1 MRPSYAKLDG
11 LQAFEQPL
19 ASLPHTLRN
28 LILERLRNLTQYE
41 PVIGIMGKTGVGKSS
56 LCNALFQ
63 GDVTPVSNVESCTR
77 DVLRF
82 RLRNGNHS
90 LMIVDLPGVGESE
103 QRDEEYTALY
113 RRILPELDLVLWV
126 IKTDDRALSVD
137 EHFYRKLMLAYQHRV
152 LFVVNQADKAEPC
165 HQWNTTINTPSQSQ
179 QSTIE
184 AKRSAVQQLFL
195 SHHQVC
201 VVSARTGWGVE
212 ALVDT
217 MMRCLPDRA
226 TSPLA
231 TQLHGR
237 LCTEPVKKQA
247 RDSFSHVVGQVFDG
261 AGSSPLLP
269 ASVRAVIRTVRETVM
284 SVARGVWDWIFF

>member
-1 MRPSYAKLDG
+1 MNKSKG
-11 LQAFEQPL
+11 LQAIEKPL
-19 ASLPHTLRN
+19 VSLPNTIRN
-28 LILERLRNLTQYE
+28 HILERLRSLAQYE
-41 PVIGIMGKTGVGKSS
+41 PVIGIMGKTGAGKSS

-63 GDVTPVSNVESCTR
+63 GEVTPISNVAACTR

-103 QRDEEYTALY
+103 QRDEEYAALY

-126 IKTDDRALSVD
+126 IKADDRALSVD
-137 EHFYRKLMLAYQHRV
+137 EHFYRKVMLEYQHRV

-165 HQWNTTINTPSQSQ
+165 HQWNTTSNTPSHSQ

-195 SHHQVC
+195 PHYPVC
-201 VVSARTGWGVE
+201 VVSARTGWGLDVMVE
-212 ALVDT
+212 T
-217 MMRCLPDRA
+217 MMRSLPDRA
-226 TSPLA
+226 TSPLT

-247 RDSFSHVVGQVFDG
+247 RERFGNAVDEMIGTVESSSF
-261 AGSSPLLP
+261 LP
-269 ASVRAVIRTVRETVM
+269 APVRAVIRTVREAVVTA
-284 SVARGVWDWIFF
+284 ARAVWDWIFL